1 MKITIAHTDR
11 ESQTVEIIVR
21 FLRNLCPG
29 AKISRKDK
37 ESEFKHTY
45 ITTRRK
51 SEA

>member
-11 ESQTVEIIVR
+11 ESKMVGIIVG
-21 FLRNLCPG
+21 FLRNLFPG
-29 AKISRKDK
+29 AKITRKDRG
-37 ESEFKHTY
+37 SEIKHTY